1 MCDGCAKGYP
11 RVLDLVAYSRL
22 WCVSARSRSKYD
34 PGLLH
39 GASFLTEL
47 YFTVT
52 LFTGCFLSCERL
64 FTKYEL
70 FNVFL
75 DECVHRHHV

>member
-22 WCVSARSRSKYD
+22 WCVSARSRSKCD

-52 LFTGCFLSCERL
+52 LFTGCF
-64 FTKYEL
+64 
-70 FNVFL
+70 
-75 DECVHRHHV
+75 